1 MWCTFAACYSSL
13 LHSIVTVHSVPL
25 VSHDMVSRNDMSHDM
40 FSFMCPDGG
49 LHGRPPQSVQCY
61 SESAAASAGEGQGER
76 GEGRGGEGEG
86 DNGRRGGEGRR
97 REGCVDAL
105 MACVRSIQDRAK
117 SYLQL
122 MIFIAPTGDHC

>member
-13 LHSIVTVHSVPL
+13 LHCIITVHSVPL
-25 VSHDMVSRNDMSHDM
+25 VSHDMVSCNDMSHDM

-76 GEGRGGEGEG
+76 GEGRGGEGQGERG
-86 DNGRRGGEGRR
+86 VGRGRMC
-97 REGCVDAL
+97 GCTEV
-105 MACVRSIQDRAK
+105 MNCVGSIQDRAK
-117 SYLQL
+117 AYS
-122 MIFIAPTGDHC
+122 